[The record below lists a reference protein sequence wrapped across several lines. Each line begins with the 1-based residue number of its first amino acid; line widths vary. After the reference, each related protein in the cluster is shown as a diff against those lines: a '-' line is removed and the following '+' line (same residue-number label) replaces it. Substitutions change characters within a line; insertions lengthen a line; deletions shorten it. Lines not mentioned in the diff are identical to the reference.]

1 MWQAI
6 RQIQE
11 DYRQGRI
18 ENNLHRKTTD
28 YLRRQGWTYALAL
41 RRAVQRLPY
50 SRYYRGPSVHHWMAT
65 YAVYEFISAIN
76 DQDFYLKFDLKWHG
90 TLVESIHQREYA
102 ISSRWHPVPTALRKE
117 QENGG
122 RNETDF

>member
-1 MWQAI
+1 
-6 RQIQE
+6 
-11 DYRQGRI
+11 
-18 ENNLHRKTTD
+18 
-28 YLRRQGWTYALAL
+28 
-41 RRAVQRLPY
+41 
-50 SRYYRGPSVHHWMAT
+50 MAT

-102 ISSRWHPVPTALRKE
+102 ISSRWRPVPTALREE